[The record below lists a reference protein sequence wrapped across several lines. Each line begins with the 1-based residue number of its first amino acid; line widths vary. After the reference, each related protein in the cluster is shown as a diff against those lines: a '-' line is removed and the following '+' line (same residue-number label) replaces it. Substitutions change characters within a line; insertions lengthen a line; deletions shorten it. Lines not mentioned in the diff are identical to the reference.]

1 MIDFTIIMKDT
12 LTSQLIFSVFS
23 LLSFILISERKNEV
37 ILVKNKKELA
47 LMFLLFDLALSE
59 AERIIEKELDRD
71 DEKCDQKFIDDMI
84 ELVDTSDIMLER
96 ILKKLEN
103 EKAEK

>member
-1 MIDFTIIMKDT
+1 M
-12 LTSQLIFSVFS
+12 
-23 LLSFILISERKNEV
+23 
-37 ILVKNKKELA
+37 KNKKELA

-59 AERIIEKELDRD
+59 AEKIIEKELDRD

-84 ELVDTSDIMLER
+84 DPVDTCDIMLEK
-96 ILKKLEN
+96 ILKKLDN

>member
-1 MIDFTIIMKDT
+1 M
-12 LTSQLIFSVFS
+12 
-23 LLSFILISERKNEV
+23 
-37 ILVKNKKELA
+37 KNKKEIA

-59 AERIIEKELDRD
+59 AEKIIEKELDRD

-84 ELVDTSDIMLER
+84 ELVDTSDIMLEK

-103 EKAEK
+103 EKHKNN

>member
-1 MIDFTIIMKDT
+1 M
-12 LTSQLIFSVFS
+12 
-23 LLSFILISERKNEV
+23 
-37 ILVKNKKELA
+37 KNKKELA

-59 AERIIEKELDRD
+59 AEKIIEKELDRD

-84 ELVDTSDIMLER
+84 DLVDTSDIMLEK

-103 EKAEK
+103 ENAEK

>member
-1 MIDFTIIMKDT
+1 M
-12 LTSQLIFSVFS
+12 
-23 LLSFILISERKNEV
+23 
-37 ILVKNKKELA
+37 KNKKELA

-59 AERIIEKELDRD
+59 AEKIIEKELDR

-84 ELVDTSDIMLER
+84 DLVDTSDIMLEK

>member
-1 MIDFTIIMKDT
+1 M
-12 LTSQLIFSVFS
+12 
-23 LLSFILISERKNEV
+23 
-37 ILVKNKKELA
+37 KNKKELA

-59 AERIIEKELDRD
+59 AEKIIEKELDRD

-84 ELVDTSDIMLER
+84 ELVDTSDIMLEK
-96 ILKKLEN
+96 ILKKLDN

>member
-1 MIDFTIIMKDT
+1 M
-12 LTSQLIFSVFS
+12 
-23 LLSFILISERKNEV
+23 
-37 ILVKNKKELA
+37 KNKKEIA

-71 DEKCDQKFIDDMI
+71 DEKCYQKFIDDMI

-96 ILKKLEN
+96 ILKKLDN

>member
-1 MIDFTIIMKDT
+1 M
-12 LTSQLIFSVFS
+12 
-23 LLSFILISERKNEV
+23 
-37 ILVKNKKELA
+37 KNKKELA

-59 AERIIEKELDRD
+59 AEKIIEKELDRD
-71 DEKCDQKFIDDMI
+71 YEKCDQKFIDDMI
-84 ELVDTSDIMLER
+84 DLVDTYDIMLER

>member
-1 MIDFTIIMKDT
+1 M
-12 LTSQLIFSVFS
+12 
-23 LLSFILISERKNEV
+23 
-37 ILVKNKKELA
+37 KNKKEIA

-59 AERIIEKELDRD
+59 AEKIIEKELDRD

-84 ELVDTSDIMLER
+84 DLVDTSDIMLEK

>member
-1 MIDFTIIMKDT
+1 M
-12 LTSQLIFSVFS
+12 
-23 LLSFILISERKNEV
+23 
-37 ILVKNKKELA
+37 KNKKEIA

-59 AERIIEKELDRD
+59 AEKIIEKELDRD

-84 ELVDTSDIMLER
+84 DLVDTSDIILEK

>member
-1 MIDFTIIMKDT
+1 M
-12 LTSQLIFSVFS
+12 
-23 LLSFILISERKNEV
+23 
-37 ILVKNKKELA
+37 KNKKEIA

-59 AERIIEKELDRD
+59 AEKIIEKELDRD

-84 ELVDTSDIMLER
+84 DLVDTSDIMLEK

-103 EKAEK
+103 EKQKNS

>member
-1 MIDFTIIMKDT
+1 M
-12 LTSQLIFSVFS
+12 
-23 LLSFILISERKNEV
+23 
-37 ILVKNKKELA
+37 KNKKELA

-59 AERIIEKELDRD
+59 AEKIIEKELDRD

-84 ELVDTSDIMLER
+84 DLVDTSDIMLEK

>member
-1 MIDFTIIMKDT
+1 M
-12 LTSQLIFSVFS
+12 
-23 LLSFILISERKNEV
+23 
-37 ILVKNKKELA
+37 KNKKEIA

-59 AERIIEKELDRD
+59 AEKIIEKELDRD
-71 DEKCDQKFIDDMI
+71 YEKCDQKFIDDMI
-84 ELVDTSDIMLER
+84 DLVDTSDIMLEK

>member
-1 MIDFTIIMKDT
+1 M
-12 LTSQLIFSVFS
+12 
-23 LLSFILISERKNEV
+23 
-37 ILVKNKKELA
+37 KNKKELA

-59 AERIIEKELDRD
+59 AEKIIEKELDR

-84 ELVDTSDIMLER
+84 DLVDTSDIMLEK
-96 ILKKLEN
+96 ILKKLDN

>member
-1 MIDFTIIMKDT
+1 M
-12 LTSQLIFSVFS
+12 
-23 LLSFILISERKNEV
+23 
-37 ILVKNKKELA
+37 KNKKEIA

-59 AERIIEKELDRD
+59 AEKIIEKELDRD
-71 DEKCDQKFIDDMI
+71 YEKCDQQFIDDMI
-84 ELVDTSDIMLER
+84 DLVDTSDIMLEK

>member
-59 AERIIEKELDRD
+59 AEKIIEKELDRD
-71 DEKCDQKFIDDMI
+71 Y
-84 ELVDTSDIMLER
+84 
-96 ILKKLEN
+96 
-103 EKAEK
+103 

>member
-1 MIDFTIIMKDT
+1 
-12 LTSQLIFSVFS
+12 
-23 LLSFILISERKNEV
+23 
-37 ILVKNKKELA
+37 
-47 LMFLLFDLALSE
+47 MFLLFDLALSE
-59 AERIIEKELDRD
+59 AEKIIEKELDRD

-84 ELVDTSDIMLER
+84 DLVDTSDIMLER

>member
-1 MIDFTIIMKDT
+1 M
-12 LTSQLIFSVFS
+12 
-23 LLSFILISERKNEV
+23 
-37 ILVKNKKELA
+37 KNKKELA
-47 LMFLLFDLALSE
+47 LIFLLFDLALSE
-59 AERIIEKELDRD
+59 AEKIIEKELDRD

-84 ELVDTSDIMLER
+84 DLVDTSDIILEK

>member
-1 MIDFTIIMKDT
+1 M
-12 LTSQLIFSVFS
+12 
-23 LLSFILISERKNEV
+23 
-37 ILVKNKKELA
+37 KNKKELA

-59 AERIIEKELDRD
+59 AEKIIEKELDRD

-84 ELVDTSDIMLER
+84 ELVDTSDIMLEK

-103 EKAEK
+103 EKHKNN

>member
-1 MIDFTIIMKDT
+1 M
-12 LTSQLIFSVFS
+12 
-23 LLSFILISERKNEV
+23 
-37 ILVKNKKELA
+37 KNKKELA

-71 DEKCDQKFIDDMI
+71 DEKCDQKFIDNMI
-84 ELVDTSDIMLER
+84 DLVDTSDIMLEK
-96 ILKKLEN
+96 ILKKLDN

>member
-1 MIDFTIIMKDT
+1 
-12 LTSQLIFSVFS
+12 
-23 LLSFILISERKNEV
+23 
-37 ILVKNKKELA
+37 
-47 LMFLLFDLALSE
+47 MFLLFDLALSE
-59 AERIIEKELDRD
+59 AEKIIEKELDRD

-96 ILKKLEN
+96 ILKKLDN

>member
-12 LTSQLIFSVFS
+12 LTSQLIFLVFS

-71 DEKCDQKFIDDMI
+71 DEKCDQKFIDNMI
-84 ELVDTSDIMLER
+84 DLVDTSDIMLEK
-96 ILKKLEN
+96 ILKKLDN

>member
-1 MIDFTIIMKDT
+1 M
-12 LTSQLIFSVFS
+12 
-23 LLSFILISERKNEV
+23 
-37 ILVKNKKELA
+37 KNKKELA

-59 AERIIEKELDRD
+59 AEKIIEKELDRD

-84 ELVDTSDIMLER
+84 DLVDTSDIILEK

>member
-37 ILVKNKKELA
+37 ILVKNKKEIA

-96 ILKKLEN
+96 ILKKLDN

>member
-1 MIDFTIIMKDT
+1 M
-12 LTSQLIFSVFS
+12 
-23 LLSFILISERKNEV
+23 
-37 ILVKNKKELA
+37 KNKKELA

-59 AERIIEKELDRD
+59 AEKIIEKELDRD

-84 ELVDTSDIMLER
+84 DLVDTSDIMLER

>member
-1 MIDFTIIMKDT
+1 M
-12 LTSQLIFSVFS
+12 
-23 LLSFILISERKNEV
+23 
-37 ILVKNKKELA
+37 KNKKELA

-59 AERIIEKELDRD
+59 AEKIIEKELDRD

-84 ELVDTSDIMLER
+84 DLVDTSDIMLEK
-96 ILKKLEN
+96 ILKKLDN